1 MRIVAHNGARIWGGA
16 ERATV
21 SLLRGLGDRGHDVLL
36 LCNSDL
42 VAREALA
49 RGVPARICDIGG
61 DVMLNHA
68 WRIKREL
75 EREKPDAFIVGTYK
89 KLFIAAWGAKKA
101 RVPRVVAR
109 VGLESDTPRS
119 FKYKFAL
126 RHWTDGVAVNA
137 RRMINPFA
145 ELEGFGEA
153 RVRLI
158 WNSVSAPEGVVRSHK
173 VRKELGIDDSAFVV
187 GAVARLSIQKRLDRL
202 VRATAGIPGAHCVIA
217 GEGTSRETLEQL
229 VSELDVGDRVHLLG
243 ERADVN
249 DVLDALDVYAVTS
262 SSEGMSNAMLEAMS
276 RGLPVVSTDVSG
288 AEDALAPDASG
299 NAAGLIVGFDV
310 GSLISALERLRNDQ
324 GLRDSLAQEA
334 RQRALTWFSRE
345 KMLSD
350 WEEFLSSR

>member
-21 SLLRGLGDRGHDVLL
+21 SLLRGLADRGHDVLL

-49 RGVPARICDIGG
+49 RGVQARLCKIGG
-61 DVMLNHA
+61 DVMLSHA

-75 EREKPDAFIVGTYK
+75 ARERPDAFIVGTFK

-101 RVPRVVAR
+101 RVSRVVAR

-126 RHWTDGVAVNA
+126 RRWTDGVAVNA
-137 RRMINPFA
+137 RRMIEPFA
-145 ELEGFGEA
+145 ELEGVGEGK
-153 RVRLI
+153 VRLI
-158 WNSVSAPEGVVRSHK
+158 WNSVSARGQLVRSQR
-173 VRKELGIDDSAFVV
+173 VRQDLGIDDSAFVV

-202 VRATAGIPGAHCVIA
+202 VHAIAEMPGAHCVIA

-229 VSELDVGDRVHLLG
+229 IEDLNVGGRVHLLG
-243 ERADVN
+243 ERADVD

-262 SSEGMSNAMLEAMS
+262 NSEGMSNAMLEAMS

-288 AEDALAPDASG
+288 AHDALAPDGSG
-299 NAAGLIVGFDV
+299 SAAGLIVGFDV
-310 GSLISALERLRNDQ
+310 ESLVAALERLRND
-324 GLRDSLAQEA
+324 GALRDSLAQEA

-350 WEEFLSSR
+350 WEEFLSAR